1 MSFLSIKKTRKIH
14 RYLGLF
20 IGIQF
25 LLWTLGGLYF
35 SWTNLEEIHGD
46 HFLEDSPTQ
55 PSILASRFGFQNS
68 VMLDSTLAVQDLTLR
83 FIGETPYYWIN
94 NAILVNALTGE
105 KLEEITEQM
114 AISVANSYLKSQYS
128 ISSIKRITNDDVDS
142 HHEYREK
149 PLPAWVIEYNTSD
162 DLKAYVSAVDGSF
175 QRVRHNSWRVFDF
188 LWMLHTMDFSGRD
201 NFNNYLLRGFSILG
215 LLTISSGFFLFYLTS
230 PLRTIRKR

>member
-1 MSFLSIKKTRKIH
+1 MSFLSIKMTRKIH

-55 PSILASRFGFQNS
+55 PSILASRFGIQNS

-128 ISSIKRITNDDVDS
+128 ISTIKRITNDDVDS

-162 DLKAYVSAVDGSF
+162 DLKAYVSAVDGNF

-188 LWMLHTMDFSGRD
+188 FWMLHTMDFSGRD